1 MKKKY
6 LEGTLL
12 TVGASLWWGVIGVI
26 YFKFA
31 SFANP
36 IELVIHRTIW
46 TAVILIF
53 TTFYLMKW
61 NYFFRLFKN
70 IKIIFFLFVS
80 GMLVMI
86 NWLTWLYAIS
96 VDKLVDASYGYYIF
110 PIFSVFFGVIFLK
123 ESCNKNKILAVF
135 LVFISILYLFFQHLS
150 FPWIGLT
157 VAITFSIYG
166 LIRKKINIDADIA
179 LLVETLLLTPFAI
192 VAFLYL
198 VKLDLNI
205 FSFSEIKLSFFLL
218 FAGPMT
224 LIPLYLYTKGLH
236 LVGIG
241 PASMIFF
248 ATPTAQFLLGILVY
262 GETLDTHKLISFI
275 FIWIAVF
282 IYLNEL
288 RKE

>member
-6 LEGTLL
+6 LEGSLL
-12 TVGASLWWGVIGVI
+12 TVGASLWWGIIGVI
-26 YFKFA
+26 YFKFV

-36 IELVIHRTIW
+36 VELVIHRTLW
-46 TAVILIF
+46 TALILLVS
-53 TTFYLMKW
+53 TSYLAKW
-61 NYFFRLFKN
+61 NSFLKLFKN

-80 GMLVMI
+80 GTLVMI

-96 VDKLVDASYGYYIF
+96 VDKLVDASFGYYIF
-110 PIFSVFFGVIFLK
+110 PIFSVFFGIIFLK
-123 ESCNKNKILAVF
+123 ESYNKNKLLAVF
-135 LVFISILYLFFQHLS
+135 LVFISILYLFFQHAA

-157 VAITFSIYG
+157 VAITFSVYG
-166 LIRKKINIDADIA
+166 LIRKKINIDSDLA
-179 LLVETLLLTPFAI
+179 LLVETLLLAPFAI
-192 VAFLYL
+192 ITFLYL
-198 VKLDLNI
+198 VELNLNI
-205 FSFSEIKLSFFLL
+205 FSFKEIKLSFYLL

-224 LIPLYLYTKGLH
+224 LIPLYLYTKGLQ

-248 ATPTAQFLLGILVY
+248 ATPTAQFLLGTLIY
-262 GETLDTHKLISFI
+262 GETLDLHKLISFI
-275 FIWIAVF
+275 FVWAAVF

>member
-1 MKKKY
+1 MKKKN
-6 LEGTLL
+6 LEGSLL
-12 TVGASLWWGVIGVI
+12 TVGASLWWGIIGVI
-26 YFKFA
+26 YFKFV

-46 TAVILIF
+46 TATILVI
-53 TTFYLMKW
+53 TTFYLSKW
-61 NYFFRLFKN
+61 NFFLKLFSD

-80 GMLVMI
+80 GILVMI

-96 VDKLVDASYGYYIF
+96 VDKLVDASFGYYIF
-110 PIFSVFFGVIFLK
+110 PIFSVFFGIIFLK
-123 ESCNKNKILAVF
+123 ESYNKKKILAVF
-135 LVFISILYLFFQHLS
+135 LVFISILYLFFQHSS

-157 VAITFSIYG
+157 VAVTFSVYG
-166 LIRKKINIDADIA
+166 LIRKKINIDSDIA

-192 VAFLYL
+192 IVFLYL
-198 VKLDLNI
+198 VELDLNI
-205 FSFSEIKLSFFLL
+205 FSFREMELSFYLL

-224 LIPLYLYTKGLH
+224 LIPLYLYTKGLQ

-248 ATPTAQFLLGILVY
+248 ATPTAQFLLGTLVY
-262 GETLDTHKLISFI
+262 GETLDVHKLISF
-275 FIWIAVF
+275 FFVWLAVF

>member
-6 LEGTLL
+6 LEGSFL

-26 YFKFA
+26 YFKFV

-46 TAVILIF
+46 TAVILVI
-53 TTFYLMKW
+53 TTYYLAKW
-61 NYFFRLFKN
+61 NLFFSIFKN
-70 IKIIFFLFVS
+70 IKVVIFLFIS
-80 GMLVMI
+80 GILVMI

-96 VDKLVDASYGYYIF
+96 IDKLVDASFGYYIF
-110 PIFSVFFGVIFLK
+110 PLFSVFLGIVFLK
-123 ESCNKNKILAVF
+123 EKYNRNKIFAVF
-135 LVFISILYLFFQHLS
+135 LVFFSIVYLIFHYKVL
-150 FPWIGLT
+150 PWIGLT
-157 VAITFSIYG
+157 VAITFSVYG
-166 LIRKKINIDADIA
+166 LIRKKINIDSDIA
-179 LLVETLLLTPFAI
+179 LLIETLLLSPIAI
-192 VAFLYL
+192 IAFVYL

-205 FSFSEIKLSFFLL
+205 FSFNEMKLSFYLL

-224 LIPLYLYTKGLH
+224 LVPLYLYTKGLQ

-248 ATPTAQFLLGILVY
+248 VAPTSQFILGIFVY
-262 GETLDTHKLISFI
+262 GEILDIHKLVSFV
-275 FIWIAVF
+275 FVWIAVF